1 MIRCPNCHTQVA
13 RELTLCPHCQTA
25 FAGHMLVG
33 RFRLV
38 ERLGRGGLGSVWL
51 AQDILLDD
59 DPVACKILKSDLY
72 HDRRAVSDLKR
83 EVLLTR
89 RLRHPHILGVYT
101 FWETDTTRLITMEY
115 IAGQNLSEM
124 LVENRRPFAPAAL
137 IPWIGQIGDALDYAH
152 GEGILHRDVKPANI
166 MVNAQ
171 GRILLADFGIART
184 AREVQA
190 RLSGELTSGTL
201 LYVSPEQLMGERLD
215 ARSDLY
221 SLAATLY
228 ELMAGNPPFC
238 SGSIITQIQMKPAPP
253 IPGLPDAI
261 NEVLLKGLAK
271 DPNRRHASCGAF
283 CRALI
288 DTILAAGDTINAGQT
303 DLFPAL
309 ERAYEDSLA
318 EITVTLEKQDTASIR
333 MRLGTLLIEDG
344 LLTDQQLVQ
353 ALEIQKVEQ
362 LRLGEILISRL
373 GVTEA
378 EIARALSRQIQ
389 LPFLTNLLDIVETR
403 FAHKITPELARSRG
417 CLPLGREGEHVLVAM
432 CDPLDL
438 KTLNE
443 LETTF
448 EATIHL
454 VITTASA
461 LEEAVAHVW
470 PAPPQGESV

>member
-1 MIRCPNCHTQVA
+1 M
-13 RELTLCPHCQTA
+13 ELAEGTTLCPHCQTA
-25 FAGHMLVG
+25 FAGHMLVE

-51 AQDILLDD
+51 AEDIQLDD
-59 DPVACKILKSDLY
+59 EPVACKILKSDLY

-89 RLRHPHILGVYT
+89 RLRHPNILGVYT
-101 FWETDTTRLITMEY
+101 FWETEENRLITMEY
-115 IAGQNLSEM
+115 IDGQNLSEM
-124 LVENRRPFAPAAL
+124 LVERRRPFAPAEL
-137 IPWIGQIGDALDYAH
+137 VPWIQQIGDALDYAH

-166 MVNAQ
+166 MVNSQA
-171 GRILLADFGIART
+171 RIQLADFGIARL

-221 SLAATLY
+221 SLAATMY
-228 ELMAGNPPFC
+228 ELMAGNPPFS

-253 IPGLPDAI
+253 VEGLPDPI

-271 DPNRRHASCGAF
+271 DPNRRHDSCGEF
-283 CRALI
+283 CGALVDAI
-288 DTILAAGDTINAGQT
+288 QSVSASEDDHQT
-303 DLFPAL
+303 ELFPAL
-309 ERAYEDSLA
+309 ERAYEESLE

-344 LLTDQQLVQ
+344 LLTDEQLVQ

-362 LRLGEILISRL
+362 MRLGEILISRL
-373 GVTEA
+373 GITED

-389 LPFLTNLLDIVETR
+389 LPFRAVLLAAEIDEC
-403 FAHKITPELARSRG
+403 FARRITPELARSRG
-417 CLPLGREGEHVLVAM
+417 CLPLGQDGNNVLVAM
-432 CDPLDL
+432 ADPLDMQ
-438 KTLNE
+438 TLNE
-443 LETTF
+443 LEVTF

-454 VITTASA
+454 VVTTASA
-461 LEEAVAHVW
+461 LDDAITLVW
-470 PAPPQGESV
+470 PDAEG